1 METGQLCT
9 RRILTH
15 AGLEVFTLPSITHN
29 KDDNLTA
36 LVTNLASLESIPKPV
51 FSPIFLKKKIEM

>member
-51 FSPIFLKKKIEM
+51 FSPIF